1 MENSSPLILE
11 ISSDEESDFGCVRK
25 GVDGGGGG
33 EYGDKEDCNWL
44 SKLLDEVGG
53 KNDDDSDD
61 VVFVSE
67 VLPRNPKKLKL
78 AKVVDDD
85 DDCVV
90 LDGDPDK
97 QMVVFNAKEDNNDD
111 SDDLEIVGE
120 KGEVACRDFPHPR
133 HHCAIYPFASTPH
146 GVHCGQC
153 HCHVCDSLAP
163 CSHWGNGISSIDHCH
178 ANDKD
183 EYWRAERKRMRKV
196 DKAVPTIPSK
206 YGTIQAFFQR
216 SQVRAVAP
224 PQPNYLPQNKAL
236 NPVTLRPCSISS
248 SVSVPNTV
256 NPGVVRLSGR
266 IAPRTLAPPQLHRTC
281 NNKVPSSG
289 SRSAQ
294 SFPPHAVF
302 KRSGPAGVSPN
313 NMQAYRSQL
322 SRDKTVR
329 SSQTPLLN
337 VRHRSNPQRVL
348 GPAAHSV
355 PHQPNLSSSPHNV
368 DVGCENNLPSQ
379 SHIQSVPF
387 SNSLIRDPIRGQS
400 QVPSQPYLRSNF
412 ASAVPSQTNVA
423 SQPSEENFQSLILP
437 QLDLYQPSIPVLSQT
452 APSYQSDAVNHFHD
466 QLNTSLVSSHMHV
479 DNSFGNQSSQPDA
492 HSNNSTPLFTDGQNA
507 FQQGNHVQNSIAES
521 PTDFGFALD
530 SSIGHGNMQIHAE
543 VSPCQSEEPAYDS
556 QHQSIAINNDHH
568 QSIAAVV
575 NFHQENVVTADNSSL
590 INDNENRFPGSIGPD
605 LLDFQFDNWMFENH
619 SLPAVFEVPLSPV
632 WNVFSPEPSSIDTD
646 WKVNRSLHDSR

>member
-1 MENSSPLILE
+1 MENSSPLVLE

-25 GVDGGGGG
+25 GVDGGGGGG

-97 QMVVFNAKEDNNDD
+97 QMVVFNAKADNNDD

-120 KGEVACRDFPHPR
+120 KGEV
-133 HHCAIYPFASTPH
+133 
-146 GVHCGQC
+146 
-153 HCHVCDSLAP
+153 
-163 CSHWGNGISSIDHCH
+163 
-178 ANDKD
+178 
-183 EYWRAERKRMRKV
+183 
-196 DKAVPTIPSK
+196 
-206 YGTIQAFFQR
+206 
-216 SQVRAVAP
+216 
-224 PQPNYLPQNKAL
+224 
-236 NPVTLRPCSISS
+236 
-248 SVSVPNTV
+248 
-256 NPGVVRLSGR
+256 
-266 IAPRTLAPPQLHRTC
+266 
-281 NNKVPSSG
+281 PSSGG

-302 KRSGPAGVSPN
+302 KRSGPAGVSSN

-368 DVGCENNLPSQ
+368 DVGCENYLPSQ

-387 SNSLIRDPIRGQS
+387 SNSLIRDPIHGQS
-400 QVPSQPYLRSNF
+400 QVSSQPYLRSNF

-452 APSYQSDAVNHFHD
+452 APSYH
-466 QLNTSLVSSHMHV
+466 
-479 DNSFGNQSSQPDA
+479 FGNQSSQPDA

-507 FQQGNHVQNSIAES
+507 FQQGNHVQNSISES
-521 PTDFGFALD
+521 PTDFGFASD

-575 NFHQENVVTADNSSL
+575 NFHQENVVTTDNSSL

-632 WNVFSPEPSSIDTD
+632 WNVFSPEPSSIDTGTLFD
-646 WKVNRSLHDSR
+646 I